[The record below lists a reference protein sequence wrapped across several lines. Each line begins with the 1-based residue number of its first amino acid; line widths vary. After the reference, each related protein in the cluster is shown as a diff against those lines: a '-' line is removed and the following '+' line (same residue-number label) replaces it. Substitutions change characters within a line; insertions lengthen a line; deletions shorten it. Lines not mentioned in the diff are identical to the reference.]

1 MSQNCFHGSWKVEW
15 FKCEL
20 KIEFCHFNSTKV
32 TTLHCTLLSSSP
44 LLHSVRTCTFIE
56 STVVEN
62 TKISHNLCVKYQ
74 KPILPPLDNYMSPD
88 NRQNYFMAFLISS
101 VAIIIQSLLLFW
113 SCLQSPVLYDTW
125 PWHWCTSHVTCH
137 VSRGCC
143 HMTLVSAHHN
153 TNVWI
158 L

>member
-1 MSQNCFHGSWKVEW
+1 MNFVILIQQ
-15 FKCEL
+15 KCQRCIALYCQVLLLFIQSEL
-20 KIEFCHFNSTKV
+20 VLSLNQQLWRIQRSRITMV
-32 TTLHCTLLSSSP
+32 T
-44 LLHSVRTCTFIE
+44 I
-56 STVVEN
+56 
-62 TKISHNLCVKYQ
+62 NLCVNYQ

-137 VSRGCC
+137 ADVVTWLSCQLITTRMSESCS
-143 HMTLVSAHHN
+143 MSPDIT
-153 TNVWI
+153 
-158 L
+158 